1 MDRPRHMKTW
11 ATLWDTWQN
20 FWKSGWVSMHG
31 RWGVRDIEE
40 VSLKWMFFEFY
51 GTITQIGCTRNH
63 REQCLHALCTCYLLG
78 NLCCTVELFSSVCV
92 CVCARAHLFVCFTVT
107 EVTLPSF
114 YSCSIFSGFSPQKMS
129 TLR

>member
-1 MDRPRHMKTW
+1 
-11 ATLWDTWQN
+11 
-20 FWKSGWVSMHG
+20 MHG

-92 CVCARAHLFVCFTVT
+92 CVCVRARAFVCMFHSYRSDSS
-107 EVTLPSF
+107 LILLMF
-114 YSCSIFSGFSPQKMS
+114 YIFW
-129 TLR
+129 L